1 MKDETNG
8 VPIKEIVGL
17 RSKMNT
23 YHYNNEHIKKLKGM
37 KKSVVK
43 NDIKFDDYRITLS
56 DYLQLEHTM
65 NRFGSNNRNLKTFK
79 IDKVGLSFFDNKR
92 YILDDKI
99 TTLAYG
105 HKNIPF

>member
-1 MKDETNG
+1 MFA
-8 VPIKEIVGL
+8 
-17 RSKMNT
+17 

-37 KKSVVK
+37 KKSFIK
-43 NDIKFDDYRITLS
+43 NDIKFDDYKITLFN
-56 DYLQLEHTM
+56 YLQLEHTM
-65 NRFGSNNRNLKTFK
+65 NQIGSNNHNLKTFK
-79 IDKVGLSFFDNKR
+79 IDKVSLSSFDDKR